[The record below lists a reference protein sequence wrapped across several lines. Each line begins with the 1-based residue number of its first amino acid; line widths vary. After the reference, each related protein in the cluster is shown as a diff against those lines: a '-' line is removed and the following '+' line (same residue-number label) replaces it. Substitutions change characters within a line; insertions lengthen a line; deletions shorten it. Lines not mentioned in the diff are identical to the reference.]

1 MKRCGMVLE
10 GGGMRG
16 LYTAGVLDYF
26 MDQGFYPNGIVGVSA
41 GACHACSYISKQRG
55 RSFRINTAYLKGKD
69 YLSLRSLIKTGS
81 LFGMDFI
88 FHRIPEE
95 LDPFDYQSFDT
106 AGIDFIAVST
116 DVESGKPYYH
126 IIKDGR
132 ADIDYIQASSSLP
145 LLSPMVEKQGRKLLD
160 GGVSDSIPILYMQKR
175 GYEKKIVI
183 LTQCKGY
190 RKGRNNLMPIIRHQF
205 RDYPQFVTALE
216 NRHLHYNETL
226 DQLKQMEREN
236 KVFIIQPSQPVTI
249 SRLEKNIDK
258 LTALYQEGYDD
269 AKNRYPSMMDF
280 LSDAS

>member
-16 LYTAGVLDYF
+16 VYTAGVLDFF
-26 MDQGFYPNGIVGVSA
+26 MDQDFYPNGVVGVSA
-41 GACHACSYISKQRG
+41 GACHATSYISKQRG
-55 RSFRINTAYLKGKD
+55 RNFRVNTAYLKGKD
-69 YLSLRSLIKTGS
+69 YLSLHSLFKTGS

-95 LDPFDYQSFDT
+95 LDPFDYQTFDA

-126 IIKDGR
+126 IIKDAQ

-145 LLSPMVEKQGRKLLD
+145 LLSPMVERQGRKLLD
-160 GGVSDSIPILYMQKR
+160 GGIADSIPIAYMQKR
-175 GYEKKIVI
+175 GYDKNIVV

-190 RKGRNNLMPIIRHQF
+190 RKGRNNLMPIIRRQY
-205 RDYPQFVTALE
+205 RDYPKLVAAME
-216 NRHLHYNETL
+216 NRHLRYNETL
-226 DQLKQMEREN
+226 DQLKQMEKEN
-236 KVFIIQPSQPVTI
+236 KVFIIQPSRPVTI
-249 SRLEKNIDK
+249 SRLEKNMDK
-258 LTALYQEGYDD
+258 LKALYQAGYDD
-269 AKNRYPSMMDF
+269 AKDRYSAMMEF